1 MSECIFCKLVTKAIP
16 TKVVYE
22 DDDVFVFNDI
32 NPKAEVHLL
41 IIPKEHIESMLHLT
55 DKHQALMGKIMVLA
69 NKLAFEQGLTGG
81 YKTQVNTGLKGGQ
94 EVFHLHVHLFGN
106 R

>member
-1 MSECIFCKLVTKAIP
+1 MNNCIFCKLVRKEIP

-32 NPKAEVHLL
+32 SPKAEVHLL
-41 IIPKEHIESMLHLT
+41 IIPKVHIESMLHLT
-55 DKHQALMGKIMVLA
+55 TEHSALMGKIMILA
-69 NKLAFEQGLTGG
+69 NNLALEYGLDRG
-81 YKTQVNTGLKGGQ
+81 YKTQINTGLKGGQ
-94 EVFHLHVHLFGN
+94 EVFHLHVHVVGN

>member
-1 MSECIFCKLVTKAIP
+1 MNDCIFCKLIRKEIP
-16 TKVVYE
+16 TKVIFE

-41 IIPKEHIESMLHLT
+41 IIPKLHIESMLQLTEDHLS
-55 DKHQALMGKIMVLA
+55 LMGKIMVLA
-69 NKLAFEQGLTGG
+69 NKLALEHGLHGG
-81 YKTQVNTGLKGGQ
+81 YKTQINTGIKGGQ
-94 EVFHLHVHLFGN
+94 EVFHLHVHLVGN